1 MEKAKKPG
9 KPFWRSKTFWGLVVT
24 AAVLFYN
31 ALRQA
36 YPSLPPIP
44 EQVLQMLAAAG
55 LLLAGY
61 GRAVADRPLTLGHDE
76 PAITQADL
84 DRARTRH

>member
-1 MEKAKKPG
+1 MENGKKPG
-9 KPFWRSKTFWGLVVT
+9 KPFWQSKTFWGLVIT
-24 AAVLFYN
+24 AAVLFYD

-36 YPSLPPIP
+36 YPDLPPIP
-44 EQVLQMLAAAG
+44 EDVLSLLAAAG

-61 GRAVADRPLTLGHDE
+61 GRAVADRPLTLGRDE

-84 DRARTRH
+84 DRARTRR